1 MKSIPL
7 ILLILLFGLLLGSCS
22 EDPNLLNS
30 LDTRFTDIDI
40 EVIVDTLD
48 AVSSHSFRQYI
59 PMNGVSNMLGITGE
73 HIGILAMQFTQG
85 FSQRDTVEVLSAQI
99 RLRGVTWIGD
109 STGTLMFNAHKILRP
124 WNSLSLTWDSVQS
137 AGFYEES
144 VIRGTYS
151 GGLKADTGF
160 VVFDLD
166 TAMVRQW
173 IRPSTFTQYGIV
185 LVPQAG
191 SGLARGFTAFGVDS
205 VQYLPTLTVIAR
217 NLSGMV
223 TDTTEFTIGN
233 DTFVGNIDNLVTD
246 PNRFYVQAGVVYRS
260 TLLFDASPIPRGA
273 IVNEADLI
281 LHLDRT
287 ASKLSRFS
295 GDTLQAVHIRTS
307 TTDSASFETEG
318 AIGKGGD
325 NGSTVYELRHA
336 VQLWVNGINNGLLI
350 RSSSFL
356 EFSALDQFVF
366 HGPSSSDTALRPKV
380 RVMYSVERRRR

>member
-1 MKSIPL
+1 MKPISRF
-7 ILLILLFGLLLGSCS
+7 LLIIVSCFLFGSCS

-40 EVIVDTLD
+40 EVIVDTLE

-59 PMNGVSNMLGITGE
+59 PMNGVYNMLGITGG
-73 HIGILAMQFTQG
+73 HQAILAMQFTQG
-85 FSQRDTVEVLSAQI
+85 FSQRDTVEVLSAQV

-109 STGTLMFNAHKILRP
+109 STGMLMFNAHKILRP
-124 WNSLSLTWDSVQS
+124 WNSLSVTWDSVQS

-151 GGLKADTGF
+151 GTLKSDTGF
-160 VVFDLD
+160 VTFDLD

-173 IRPSTFTQYGIV
+173 IRPSTFTQNGIV
-185 LVPQAG
+185 LVPTTG
-191 SGLARGFTAFGVDS
+191 SSLARGFTAFGVDS
-205 VQYLPTLTVIAR
+205 VQYVPTLTVIAR
-217 NLSGMV
+217 NLSGTV

-233 DTFVGNIDNLVTD
+233 DTFLGNIDNLITD
-246 PNRFYVQAGVVYRS
+246 PARFYVQSGVVYRS
-260 TLLFDASPIPRGA
+260 TLMFDASPIPRGA
-273 IVNEADLI
+273 IVNQADLI

-307 TTDSASFETEG
+307 TTDSSKFETEG

-325 NGSTVYELRHA
+325 NGSTVYELRHP

-350 RSSSFL
+350 RSSSLL

-366 HGPSSSDTALRPKV
+366 HGPTSSDTALRPKV
-380 RVMYSVERRRR
+380 RVMYSIERRRQ